1 MQISGPLQKA
11 YQNIQRSSV
20 VEAYTALRPKQAARR
35 AAKGQNV
42 VQESGY
48 AEHSMLLLNGW
59 AALSKTLPEGGVQ
72 IIDVMLPGD
81 FALIGAEIAPVAAF
95 TVEALTDISYIAIP
109 LEHVNGPAPEHAEL
123 RGLFTAMLVTTQARM
138 SELLLRMGRSSG
150 ACRVAYTLLELYV
163 RLEQIG
169 LTRNGR
175 FRLPMNQHKIGEFT
189 GLSNVHVCRTMR
201 RFARNGLITNLDNQ
215 EISLND
221 LNALS
226 DFAGINLNR
235 LREEILLRRPQ

>member
-1 MQISGPLQKA
+1 MQISGTLKTSAAPCSAVDA
-11 YQNIQRSSV
+11 Y
-20 VEAYTALRPKQAARR
+20 AALRPTQAIQR
-35 AAKGQNV
+35 AVKGRNV

-48 AEHSMLLLNGW
+48 AAHSMLLLDGW

-81 FALIGAEIAPVAAF
+81 FSLIGAATAPVAAF

-123 RGLFTAMLVTTQARM
+123 RGLLTAMLVTAQARM
-138 SELLLRMGRSSG
+138 SELLLRMGRSSA
-150 ACRVAYTLLELYV
+150 ACRLAYTLLELYV

-201 RFARNGLITNLDNQ
+201 RFTRNGLITNLEDH

-221 LNALS
+221 LEELS
-226 DFAGINLNR
+226 VLAGIDLTR
-235 LREEILLRRPQ
+235 FREEILLRRPQ

>member
-1 MQISGPLQKA
+1 MQINVTLQTSHAAPCSAVDA
-11 YQNIQRSSV
+11 Y
-20 VEAYTALRPKQAARR
+20 AALRPKQAVRR
-35 AAKGQNV
+35 AVKGRTV
-42 VQESGY
+42 VQESDY
-48 AEHSMLLLNGW
+48 AAHSMLLLDGW
-59 AALSKTLPEGGVQ
+59 AALSKTMPEGEVQ

-81 FALIGAEIAPVAAF
+81 FALVGAEVAPVAAF
-95 TVEALTDISYIAIP
+95 TVEALTDISYIAVP
-109 LEHVNGPAPEHAEL
+109 LEHVNGPGPEHAEL
-123 RGLFTAMLVTTQARM
+123 RRLFTALLVTTQARM
-138 SELLLRMGRSSG
+138 SELLLRMGRSG

-201 RFARNGLITNLDNQ
+201 RFARNGLITNFDNQ

-226 DFAGINLNR
+226 DFAGVDLTR
-235 LREEILLRRPQ
+235 LRKEIFLRRPQ